1 MASSPKQDRQ
11 MNSLGVSNQESQKV
25 EVPVVQGQLLSEIGE
40 QSSLLW
46 SLYGFLI
53 LFLTMLGI
61 SNKKKEM

>member
-61 SNKKKEM
+61 SNKKKDM

>member
-1 MASSPKQDRQ
+1 
-11 MNSLGVSNQESQKV
+11 MNLLGVSNQESQKV

-46 SLYGFLI
+46 SLYGFVI

-61 SNKKKEM
+61 SSKKKDM